1 MPSCLAEEFAAVYS
15 EVERVLKR
23 VARDG
28 HTLDVPAL
36 VHEVYLRFARKE
48 QRDGRWW
55 RDDGHLIATA
65 AMAAAQVLS
74 NYDRAK
80 GQEKRGAGG
89 RSYTLNEEL
98 VGSPSLDPATFLD
111 LTNAIRQFAR
121 EDPERV
127 RVVWLR
133 FYAGLSVD
141 ETAEAL
147 SLSRATV
154 IRSWRVAKPR
164 LSILMSGYG
173 IGPASPSP
181 PKAG

>member
-1 MPSCLAEEFAAVYS
+1 MSTGLAQEFAAAYS
-15 EVERVLKR
+15 EVERVLER
-23 VARDG
+23 VARRG

-55 RDDGHLIATA
+55 RDGGHLIATA
-65 AMAAAQVLS
+65 AVAAAQVLS

-80 GQEKRGAGG
+80 GREKRGAGG

-98 VGSPSLDPATFLD
+98 VGSPSLDPATFMD
-111 LTNAIRQFAR
+111 LTKVIQQFAR

-127 RVVWLR
+127 QVVWLR

-147 SLSRATV
+147 GISRATV

-164 LSILMSGYG
+164 LSLLMSGYG
-173 IGPASPSP
+173 SSCP
-181 PKAG
+181 PQAE